1 MEEKRFYTDSGI
13 PLKPFYTSADLAG
26 FTCQEYLGDPGVYP
40 FTRGIHPE
48 MYRKRPWTMRCLSG
62 FGTSA
67 EHKQRIK
74 ALDELGQQ
82 APSLLFD
89 LPTSMGYDSDDPR
102 AAGEVGV
109 CGTSM
114 DTFQD
119 FEEIFED
126 VPIENVSINF
136 NDSSIAFLT
145 LAMYVAIAEK
155 RGIPL
160 SNLRGTIQNDILME
174 YSTCHLVIFP
184 PEPSLRLTADVIE
197 FAQKNM
203 PLFNPISI
211 GATMREAGCNA
222 IQEMGYC
229 LANAIAYARACVE
242 RGMKVDEFAPRFS
255 FMMFTHNDFFEEIA
269 KLRAYRRIWAKITKE
284 RFGAREPKSWKFRF
298 HVATGGSTLT
308 AQEPLNNLIR
318 ATLQTLAA
326 VLAGVQSLH
335 TTPMDEALS
344 IPTVESYQLSLRT
357 QQIIAEESGVTRV
370 VDPLGGSYY
379 VEYLTNRLEEEAWK
393 IIDKV
398 EELGGAVE
406 ALKRGYIQREIT
418 QESQKK
424 QRMME
429 SGEKIV
435 VGVNKY
441 AKEEKL
447 VTPINTFKHNPE
459 WQRNQIER
467 LRYIKRIRDKDKVQ
481 HTLAELRE
489 VALSNRNIIPFLV
502 DAVRAYATVG
512 EICGVLREEFGTY
525 QVPNIF

>member
-1 MEEKRFYTDSGI
+1 MKDNFFYTNSGI
-13 PLKPFYTSADLAG
+13 PIKTFYKPEDLAG
-26 FTCQEYLGDPGVYP
+26 FAYEKHLGDPGEYP
-40 FTRGIHPE
+40 LTRGIHPE

-62 FGTSA
+62 FGTSD
-67 EHKQRIK
+67 EHNQRIK
-74 ALDELGQQ
+74 ALNQLGQQ
-82 APSLLFD
+82 APSLIFD
-89 LPTSMGYDSDDPR
+89 LPTWMGYDSDDPR
-102 AAGEVGV
+102 AAGEVGI

-114 DTFQD
+114 DTLQD

-126 VPIENVSINF
+126 APLENLSINF
-136 NDSSIAFLT
+136 NDSSIAFIT
-145 LAMYVAIAEK
+145 LAMYAALAEK

-160 SNLRGTIQNDILME
+160 RNLRGTVQNDILME

-184 PEPSLRLTADVIE
+184 PEPSLRLAVDVIE
-197 FAQKNM
+197 YAQRNM

-222 IQEMGYC
+222 IQEIGYC
-229 LANAIAYARACVE
+229 LANAIAYTRACVE
-242 RGMKVDEFAPRFS
+242 RGMRVDEFAPRFS

-269 KLRAYRRIWAKITKE
+269 KLRAYRRIWAKIMKE
-284 RFGAREPKSWKFRF
+284 RFRAQDPRSRKFRF

-308 AQEPLNNLIR
+308 AQEPLNNVIR

-379 VEYLTNRLEEEAWK
+379 VEYLTNQLEEEALK

-398 EELGGAVE
+398 EEMGGAVE
-406 ALKRGYIQREIT
+406 ALNKGYTQREIA
-418 QESQKK
+418 QESQKT
-424 QRMME
+424 QRMIE
-429 SGEKIV
+429 SGERVV
-435 VGVNKY
+435 VGLNKY
-441 AKEEKL
+441 ANEAEIGA
-447 VTPINTFKHNPE
+447 PINTFRHNPE
-459 WQRNQIER
+459 WERNQIER
-467 LRYIKRIRDKDKVQ
+467 LGYIKQTRDNGKVER
-481 HTLAELRE
+481 TLAELRE
-489 VALSNRNIIPFLV
+489 AARSCHNLIPFV
-502 DAVRAYATVG
+502 VEAVKAYASVG
-512 EICGVLREEFGTY
+512 EICGLLREELGTY